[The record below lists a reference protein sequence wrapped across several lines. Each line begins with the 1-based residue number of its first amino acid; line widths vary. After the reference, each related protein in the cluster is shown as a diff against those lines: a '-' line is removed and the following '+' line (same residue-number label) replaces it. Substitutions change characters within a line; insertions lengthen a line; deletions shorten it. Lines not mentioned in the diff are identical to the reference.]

1 MCNKVLTAADYLP
14 DIKTILVNM
23 PGRSSQR
30 LVAECT
36 KMFGHRASF
45 YAGYIKLQALKPG
58 SNKNTIRTDVIMHF
72 FKKYVIKREQMPCP
86 AAHDVLHE
94 KPLLW
99 NSMPFLSKL
108 KFPDFGSQS
117 ELTRWH
123 CDFCMTQQMTSQ
135 INRILHLRLHCIFL
149 LINNCYI
156 YIYQSPSL
164 G

>member
-1 MCNKVLTAADYLP
+1 
-14 DIKTILVNM
+14 
-23 PGRSSQR
+23 
-30 LVAECT
+30 
-36 KMFGHRASF
+36 
-45 YAGYIKLQALKPG
+45 
-58 SNKNTIRTDVIMHF
+58 MHF

-156 YIYQSPSL
+156 YIVWNRLLMHDTLMHIYLSHLDIICLYIIQICIAHIYCLELSVYI
-164 G
+164 